1 MNYYELFDLPFA
13 PTADHTL
20 VNKKYFELQKLYH
33 PDFFTQGS
41 EEEKEAML
49 ERSADVNKAY
59 HIFRH
64 QDRTLEY
71 FLKEKAVVETD
82 EKYNLP
88 PDFLMEMMELNEA
101 LTEEDESSFRAR
113 VAAVEA
119 GLDAAVAGILDKPAP
134 TGYPDADLQ
143 ELKAYHFK
151 KKYLKRILDR
161 LDD

>member
-13 PTADHTL
+13 PKADHTL

-33 PDFFTQGS
+33 PDFFTQAG
-41 EEEKEAML
+41 EEEKETML
-49 ERSADVNKAY
+49 ERSADINKAY
-59 HIFRH
+59 HIFRQ

-71 FLKEKAVVETD
+71 FLKEKGVVETD

-88 PDFLMEMMELNEA
+88 PDFLMEMLELNEA
-101 LTEEDESSFRAR
+101 LTEEDENTFRAR
-113 VAAVEA
+113 VAAAESA
-119 GLDAAVAGILDKPAP
+119 LDTTVAGILNKP
-134 TGYPDADLQ
+134 TTADLSDTELQ

>member
-1 MNYYELFDLPFA
+1 MNYFELFNLPFA
-13 PTADHTL
+13 PKADHTL

-33 PDFFTQGS
+33 PDFFTQAS

-59 HIFRH
+59 HIFRQ

-71 FLKEKAVVETD
+71 FLQEKAVVETD

-88 PDFLMEMMELNEA
+88 PEFLMEMMELNEA
-101 LTEEDESSFRAR
+101 LTEEDETSFRAR
-113 VAAVEA
+113 VADAEA
-119 GLDAAVAGILDKPAP
+119 ALDAGVSGILDKTSHAELSD
-134 TGYPDADLQ
+134 TDLQ